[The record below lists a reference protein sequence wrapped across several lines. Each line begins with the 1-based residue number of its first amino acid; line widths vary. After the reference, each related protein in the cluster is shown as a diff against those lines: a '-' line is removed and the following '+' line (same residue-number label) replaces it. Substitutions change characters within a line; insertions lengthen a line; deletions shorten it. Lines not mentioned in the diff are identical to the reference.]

1 MTTMRDRQEIHDA
14 FSRVPANRH
23 LGFQLVSQSPK
34 EAVVEMKVSPDLMQ
48 ETGVVH
54 GGFVS
59 ALADTAAVYVFHP
72 YLSDDQSMASIEFK
86 MNFLRPVKVD
96 RGSVVA
102 RSTALHRGRKVG
114 VCEVELIQDDV
125 MVAKGLF
132 TYLFFE
138 KTEWS
143 GEAGNLANR

>member
-1 MTTMRDRQEIHDA
+1 MTTTRDRQEIHEA

-23 LGFQLVSQSPK
+23 LGFQLVSQLPD
-34 EAVVEMKVSPDLMQ
+34 EAVVEMKVSSDLMQ

-59 ALADTAAVYVFHP
+59 ALADTAAVYVFRP

-96 RGSVVA
+96 RGALIA
-102 RSTALHRGRKVG
+102 RSKTLRRGRKVG
-114 VCEVELIQDDV
+114 VCEVELIQDNV
-125 MVAKGLF
+125 VVAKGIF

-138 KTEWS
+138 KTE
-143 GEAGNLANR
+143 

>member
-1 MTTMRDRQEIHDA
+1 MNDRQGIHEA
-14 FSRVPANRH
+14 FSRVPANRQ
-23 LGFQLVSQSPK
+23 LGLQLVSQSPD
-34 EAVVEMKVSPDLMQ
+34 EAVVEMKVSSDLMQ

-59 ALADTAAVYVFHP
+59 ALADTAAVYMFLP

-96 RGSVVA
+96 RGSLVA
-102 RSTALHRGRKVG
+102 RAKALRRGRKVG
-114 VCEVELIQDDV
+114 VCEVELIQDGSLV
-125 MVAKGLF
+125 GKGLF

-138 KTEWS
+138 KTESS
-143 GEAGNLANR
+143 GATSTLANR